1 MKNKKIPDKVIM
13 SYTGHKS
20 LEVFNQY
27 YKPNNDEKVDFMQ
40 TVWKMKDRNHEK
52 PNSI

>member
-1 MKNKKIPDKVIM
+1 M

-27 YKPNNDEKVDFMQ
+27 YKPNTDEKVGFMQ
-40 TVWKMKDRNHEK
+40 TVWKMDNAPLKKID
-52 PNSI
+52 